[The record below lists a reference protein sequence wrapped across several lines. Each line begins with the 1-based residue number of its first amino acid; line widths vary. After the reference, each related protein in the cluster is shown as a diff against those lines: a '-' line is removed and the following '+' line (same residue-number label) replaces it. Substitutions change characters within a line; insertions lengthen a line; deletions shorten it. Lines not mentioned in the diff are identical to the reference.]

1 MRDEADITH
10 AMASTVCRGFASQP
24 RLGLLCSD
32 ALYAVLF
39 MSLCI
44 DIYGFITFESEK
56 KIGRERE
63 EKILK
68 IATMESL
75 T

>member
-32 ALYAVLF
+32 ALYAVVYDAVDRKVGNYYAYNAKRP
-39 MSLCI
+39 SP
-44 DIYGFITFESEK
+44 
-56 KIGRERE
+56 
-63 EKILK
+63 
-68 IATMESL
+68 
-75 T
+75 